1 MLAPCSD
8 PTTSTQF
15 NEVFHVPRS
24 IQSEAPVQRKLP
36 NGVRHHHLSVIKES
50 SADEIVS
57 HNSLGT
63 KYTKPPRPILSA
75 PVISPATLRPANN
88 PENWKAPDEW
98 IISPAESAIFGRTAE
113 DPFDLVVSNGMSA
126 LNLDLTRMQRE
137 VDSML
142 QASPQ
147 AILHR
152 LEKNTTTTQ
161 EQGTYHQQ
169 DDAFHVIDAALE
181 NEERKMER
189 QRWLLSALYNMETI
203 WDPHDQASTPATQ
216 PTVLKVLALF
226 ESQGMR
232 ISRLVHRLPK
242 LTSLA

>member
-8 PTTSTQF
+8 PNTSTQF

-24 IQSEAPVQRKLP
+24 TQPEAPVQRKSP
-36 NGVRHHHLSVIKES
+36 SDVRHHVLPVIKES
-50 SADEIVS
+50 STDEIVS
-57 HNSLGT
+57 HNSLRK
-63 KYTKPPRPILSA
+63 KYTKPRPILSA
-75 PVISPATLRPANN
+75 PAISPATLRPANN

-98 IISPAESAIFGRTAE
+98 IISPAESAILRRTAE
-113 DPFDLVVSNGMSA
+113 DPFDLAVSNGMSA

-147 AILHR
+147 AILYR
-152 LEKNTTTTQ
+152 LKENITTTR
-161 EQGTYHQQ
+161 EEGTDHQQ
-169 DDAFHVIDAALE
+169 VHAFHAIDAALE

-203 WDPHDQASTPATQ
+203 WDPQDQASTPAAQ
-216 PTVLKVLALF
+216 PTVLKVLALY
-226 ESQGMR
+226 ESQGMM

-242 LTSLA
+242 LTFIA